1 MLDNEVNYSYNG
13 VDYFY
18 EKEYEEDNVKIF
30 HFFKTSGASLGSFPL
45 SPYSHTTY
53 SMFCRWVDMGM
64 PSREQM
70 GGHHHSDHEKYY
82 NKWLNNQIDKMLVE
96 EMTDAL

>member
-1 MLDNEVNYSYNG
+1 MPSDKFVYSYKGIN
-13 VDYFY
+13 YFY
-18 EKEYEEDNVKIF
+18 EKDYEEDNIKIF
-30 HFFKTSGASLGSFPL
+30 HLIKSDSISLDSFPL
-45 SPYSHTTY
+45 SPYSHVSY
-53 SMFCRWVDMGM
+53 SMFCKWVDMGM

>member
-1 MLDNEVNYSYNG
+1 MPNDEIIYSYNG
-13 VDYFY
+13 IEYFY
-18 EKEYEEDNVKIF
+18 EKDYEEDNVKIF
-30 HFFKTSGASLGSFPL
+30 HSFRSGSVTFGSFPL
-45 SPYSHTTY
+45 SPYSHASY

-82 NKWLNNQIDKMLVE
+82 NNWLNNQIDRMLVE